1 MRFKMR
7 NVLIV
12 FVLFVLTAC
21 VQVQTGN
28 DVIDAT
34 TAVATGIYMQKQID
48 KQKEKS
54 GKTDPFKKKDPKVA
68 AIDEAI
74 NKARAK
80 QQGDVQTE
88 QKFQLK

>member
-1 MRFKMR
+1 MR
-7 NVLIV
+7 NKLI
-12 FVLFVLTAC
+12 FIVLFITTGC

-34 TAVATGIYMQKQID
+34 SAVASGIYQQQQID

-54 GKTDPFKKKDPKVA
+54 GKTDPFKKKDPKVIA
-68 AIDEAI
+68 MDEAI

-80 QQGDVQTE
+80 QRGDIQPS
-88 QKFQLK
+88 F

>member
-1 MRFKMR
+1 MR
-7 NVLIV
+7 NTLIIL
-12 FVLFVLTAC
+12 VLFATTGC

-34 TAVATGIYMQKQID
+34 PAVATGIYMQKQID

-54 GKTDPFKKKDPKVA
+54 GKTEPFKKKDPKVIA
-68 AIDEAI
+68 MDEAI

-80 QQGDVQTE
+80 QRGDIQPS
-88 QKFQLK
+88 F

>member
-1 MRFKMR
+1 MR
-7 NVLIV
+7 NTLIIL
-12 FVLFVLTAC
+12 VLFVTTGC

-34 TAVATGIYMQKQID
+34 SAVATGIYMQNQID

-54 GKTDPFKKKDPKVA
+54 GKTDPFKKKDPKVIA
-68 AIDEAI
+68 MDEAI

-80 QQGDVQTE
+80 QRGDIQPS
-88 QKFQLK
+88 F

>member
-1 MRFKMR
+1 MRYA
-7 NVLIV
+7 LILL
-12 FVLFVLTAC
+12 VLFVTTGC

-34 TAVATGIYMQKQID
+34 SAVATGIYMQKQID

-54 GKTDPFKKKDPKVA
+54 GKTDPFKKKDPKVIA
-68 AIDEAI
+68 MDEAI

-80 QQGDVQTE
+80 QRGDIQPS
-88 QKFQLK
+88 F

>member
-1 MRFKMR
+1 MR
-7 NVLIV
+7 NKLI
-12 FVLFVLTAC
+12 FIVLFITAGC

-34 TAVATGIYMQKQID
+34 TAVATGIYQQKQID

-54 GKTDPFKKKDPKVA
+54 GKTDPFQKKDPKVIA
-68 AIDEAI
+68 MDEAI

-80 QQGDVQTE
+80 QRGDIQPS
-88 QKFQLK
+88 F

>member
-1 MRFKMR
+1 MR
-7 NVLIV
+7 NALILLA
-12 FVLFVLTAC
+12 LFVTTGC

-34 TAVATGIYMQKQID
+34 SAVATGIYMQKQID

-54 GKTDPFKKKDPKVA
+54 GKTDPFKKKDPKVIA
-68 AIDEAI
+68 MDEAI

-80 QQGDVQTE
+80 QRGDIQPS
-88 QKFQLK
+88 F

>member
-1 MRFKMR
+1 MR
-7 NVLIV
+7 NKLI
-12 FVLFVLTAC
+12 FLVLFVTTGC

-34 TAVATGIYMQKQID
+34 SAVASGIYQQQQID

-54 GKTDPFKKKDPKVA
+54 GKTDPFKKNDPKVKA
-68 AIDEAI
+68 LDEAI

-80 QQGDVQTE
+80 QRGDIQPS
-88 QKFQLK
+88 F

>member
-1 MRFKMR
+1 MR
-7 NVLIV
+7 NILILIV
-12 FVLFVLTAC
+12 IFAATGC

-34 TAVATGIYMQKQID
+34 SAVATGIYMQKQID

-54 GKTDPFKKKDPKVA
+54 GKTDPFKKKDPKVT

-80 QQGDVQTE
+80 TQGDNRN
-88 QKFQLK
+88 LP

>member
-1 MRFKMR
+1 MR
-7 NVLIV
+7 NTLIIL
-12 FVLFVLTAC
+12 VLFVTTGC

-34 TAVATGIYMQKQID
+34 SAVATGIYMQKQID

-54 GKTDPFKKKDPKVA
+54 GKTDPFKKKDPKVIA
-68 AIDEAI
+68 MDEAI

-80 QQGDVQTE
+80 QRGDIQPS
-88 QKFQLK
+88 F

>member
-1 MRFKMR
+1 MR
-7 NVLIV
+7 NKLIIL
-12 FVLFVLTAC
+12 VLFVTTGC

-34 TAVATGIYMQKQID
+34 SAVATGIYMQKQID

-54 GKTDPFKKKDPKVA
+54 GKTDPFKKKDPKVIA
-68 AIDEAI
+68 MDEAI

-80 QQGDVQTE
+80 QRGDIQPS
-88 QKFQLK
+88 F

>member
-1 MRFKMR
+1 MR
-7 NVLIV
+7 NALILL
-12 FVLFVLTAC
+12 VLFVTTGC

-34 TAVATGIYMQKQID
+34 SAVATGIYMQKQID

-54 GKTDPFKKKDPKVA
+54 GKTDPFKKKDPKVIA
-68 AIDEAI
+68 MDEAI

-80 QQGDVQTE
+80 QRGDIQPS
-88 QKFQLK
+88 F